1 MTTELDELERKASE
15 ARKASLELSRISSSV
30 KDRALH
36 AIAHGIQEHTGEI
49 LAANEKDLNAGH
61 LAGLADPLLSRLA
74 LSKRSL
80 ESIAADVR
88 RIATL
93 PDPIGEAF
101 DLRVLPNGLRTGKRR
116 VPLGV
121 IGVIYESRP
130 NVTIDI
136 ASLCLKSGN
145 AVILRGGKE
154 ALNSNTTLTRISRES
169 VEKEGL
175 PPEAIQ
181 IIESTNRELVSQ
193 MLAMKDSIDLL
204 IPRGSA
210 NLIRRVA
217 TEATMPAITGGV
229 GVCHTYI
236 DHTANV
242 EMAVSIANNAK
253 VSSPYVCNAMDTLLV
268 HESIAPMVLDQL
280 ANFWKTSGVEMRC
293 DDRALAIV
301 DQIKGVDAVPA
312 SDTDWGTEFL
322 SMTAA
327 IKLVDSLDE
336 AISHIEMYGSG
347 HSDAIV
353 TENYS
358 SSMRFLDEVDSAV
371 VLVNASTRFNDG
383 GQFGLGGEV
392 AISTNKIHARGPMG
406 LKELTSYKWTVLG
419 SGQIRE

>member
-1 MTTELDELERKASE
+1 MTAKLEELSRKATE
-15 ARKASLELSRISSSV
+15 ARKASLELSRISSGV
-30 KDRALH
+30 KNRALH
-36 AIAHGIQEHTGEI
+36 AIAYGIQEHTGEI
-49 LAANEKDLNAGH
+49 LAANEKDLNAGY
-61 LAGLADPLLSRLA
+61 LAGLADSLLSRLA
-74 LSKRSL
+74 LSKSSL
-80 ESIAADVR
+80 ESVAADVR

-101 DLRVLPNGLRTGKRR
+101 DLQVLPNGLRTGKRR

-154 ALNSNTTLTRISRES
+154 AFNSNTTLARISRES
-169 VEKEGL
+169 VEREGL
-175 PPEAIQ
+175 PPGAIQ
-181 IIESTNRELVSQ
+181 IIESTNRKLVSQ
-193 MLAMKDSIDLL
+193 MLKMKDSIDLL

-210 NLIRRVA
+210 DLIRRVA
-217 TEATMPAITGGV
+217 TEATMPTITGGV

-236 DHTANV
+236 DQTANL

-253 VSSPYVCNAMDTLLV
+253 VSSPYVCNALDTLLV
-268 HESIAPMVLDQL
+268 HESLAPMVLNQL
-280 ANFWKTSGVEMRC
+280 ANLWKTLGVQMRC

-301 DQIKGVDAVPA
+301 KQIEGVDAVPA
-312 SDTDWGTEFL
+312 SHSDWGMEFL

-336 AISHIEMYGSG
+336 AISHIAVYGSG

-353 TENYS
+353 TEDYS

-371 VLVNASTRFNDG
+371 VLVNASSRFNDG